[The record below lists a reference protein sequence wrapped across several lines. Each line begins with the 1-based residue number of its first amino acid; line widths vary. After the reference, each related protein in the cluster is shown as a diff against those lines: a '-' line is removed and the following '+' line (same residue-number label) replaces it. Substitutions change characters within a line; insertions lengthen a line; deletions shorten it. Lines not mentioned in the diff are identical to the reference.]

1 MGRSRK
7 LIAVLAALLLA
18 ATGAVLPLS
27 AAAEESSQAEW
38 RIAEIVI
45 VGNEHIDEAVIR
57 EAITRM
63 QVGEVLDVEA
73 ANEDLLSIY
82 ELGYFVDVSAGLEP
96 IPDRPSEVRIVIQV
110 FEFPVIRQVDIR
122 SEVVPADVVREW
134 LGVPEGQ
141 VLNQRAFE
149 SGLGNVQERAL
160 QEYEVYLR
168 PAVIDIDEEA
178 GILTVEM
185 RTARVGEIKV
195 QGHEKTRDFV
205 IEREITFKP
214 GDILR
219 RDQVRRTIERIN
231 MLGYFNNVSAQ
242 FYEMEDPDTLGVLIE
257 VSERKTGL
265 ASFGAGYSSQYGF
278 IGYVEVRDDNFLGRG
293 QQANLRWEFGST
305 RSSYDLG
312 FYEPYLFGTPT
323 SFGFNLY
330 NQTRQ
335 LTAAGEKYSLHQVGG
350 DVTLGRPLGE
360 YTRGFVR
367 YKLENWTRTPE
378 GASAV
383 SGSTRSV
390 TLSTRTDTTDDR
402 FSPTRGIRTGLSA
415 EFAGGFL
422 GGDTAFTKYEAD
434 LSNYI
439 KVGSSGQTLA
449 LRAMY
454 GTGNNLPEHE
464 RFRVG
469 GAETVRG
476 YDYGEFLGDRML
488 VFNAEYRFPITDAV
502 QGVVFADAGR
512 AFKAGDSIS
521 LSGLK
526 LGYGVGVRL
535 DTPLGVIRID
545 YGIGEGG
552 GRTYFSIG
560 PAF

>member
-1 MGRSRK
+1 
-7 LIAVLAALLLA
+7 
-18 ATGAVLPLS
+18 
-27 AAAEESSQAEW
+27 
-38 RIAEIVI
+38 
-45 VGNEHIDEAVIR
+45 
-57 EAITRM
+57 
-63 QVGEVLDVEA
+63 
-73 ANEDLLSIY
+73 
-82 ELGYFVDVSAGLEP
+82 
-96 IPDRPSEVRIVIQV
+96 
-110 FEFPVIRQVDIR
+110 
-122 SEVVPADVVREW
+122 
-134 LGVPEGQ
+134 
-141 VLNQRAFE
+141 
-149 SGLGNVQERAL
+149 
-160 QEYEVYLR
+160 VYLR

-185 RTARVGEIKV
+185 RAARVGEIKV

-265 ASFGAGYSSQYGF
+265 ASFGAGYSSQDGF

-526 LGYGVGVRL
+526 IGYGVGVRL